1 MSSGLVDPNDP
12 LLPEVERRAAV
23 LRDLLRQSGWK
34 VTAEVADAAL
44 AQLGIP
50 RSTLFRAVA
59 RFRRTR
65 RASSLLP
72 LKRGTRDGSSLLDPR
87 IERIIEEQIE
97 RFWLKKE
104 KPRFSALMERVHD
117 ACYVEGLRAPH
128 RKTIKRRGMDLNPLA
143 AARRRGQGS
152 LEAASTPSPGQ
163 FVADRPNAIWQID
176 HTIVDIVVVDE
187 QYRRPIGRPVL
198 TIAIDVCTRMVAG
211 FHLALEA
218 PSRVSVGLCLLH
230 AVYDKTA
237 WLSERGIDLSWP
249 VAGLPGILHS
259 DNGAEFH
266 SRALTG
272 ACREYGFKIQY
283 RPPATPRFGGHVER
297 LIGTMMGAVH
307 ILPGT
312 TFSKIKLKENYDAQG
327 RAIFTLRELEAWIA
341 IEIAGKYHHRI
352 HSALLR
358 PPIARW
364 RDLQGE
370 VNFDLPP
377 DRMAF
382 WTSFL
387 PGLAD
392 IDAPE
397 AREVERTLDYSY
409 RPHVA
414 IDFRAPYVEDLLRP
428 NVDQPR
434 MRFWIKMRS
443 HLVDDPALHAA
454 AFAYLSDYWINFA
467 ACIGHVRT
475 MADADTRLYVASLNH
490 AIWYQRALR
499 ADDWLLFDCV
509 SPSGALGRGLSV
521 GRVYDPAGGLVASA
535 AQECLLAPV
544 VPSERGT

>member
-12 LLPEVERRAAV
+12 PLPEVERRAAV

-72 LKRGTRDGSSLLDPR
+72 LKRGTRDGSLLLDPR

-117 ACYVEGLRAPH
+117 ACHVEGLRAPH
-128 RKTIKRRGMDLNPLA
+128 RKTIKRRVVDLNPLA
-143 AARRRGQGS
+143 AARRRGQGA
-152 LEAASTPSPGQ
+152 LAAASTPSPGQ

-218 PSRVSVGLCLLH
+218 PSSVSVGLCLLH

-272 ACREYGFKIQY
+272 ACREYGIKIQY

-312 TFSKIKLKENYDAQG
+312 TFSNIKLKENYDAQG
-327 RAIFTLRELEAWIA
+327 RAIFTLRESWKPGSRLRSLANTIIAFTQHCCGRQSHAGVICKAKLISTCHPTAWRSGRAFCRRDEGDCSRMEFTWRKFA
-341 IEIAGKYHHRI
+341 IG
-352 HSALLR
+352 
-358 PPIARW
+358 PTP
-364 RDLQGE
+364 
-370 VNFDLPP
+370 
-377 DRMAF
+377 
-382 WTSFL
+382 
-387 PGLAD
+387 
-392 IDAPE
+392 
-397 AREVERTLDYSY
+397 
-409 RPHVA
+409 
-414 IDFRAPYVEDLLRP
+414 
-428 NVDQPR
+428 
-434 MRFWIKMRS
+434 
-443 HLVDDPALHAA
+443 
-454 AFAYLSDYWINFA
+454 
-467 ACIGHVRT
+467 
-475 MADADTRLYVASLNH
+475 
-490 AIWYQRALR
+490 LR
-499 ADDWLLFDCV
+499 AM
-509 SPSGALGRGLSV
+509 SGVALK
-521 GRVYDPAGGLVASA
+521 
-535 AQECLLAPV
+535 
-544 VPSERGT
+544 